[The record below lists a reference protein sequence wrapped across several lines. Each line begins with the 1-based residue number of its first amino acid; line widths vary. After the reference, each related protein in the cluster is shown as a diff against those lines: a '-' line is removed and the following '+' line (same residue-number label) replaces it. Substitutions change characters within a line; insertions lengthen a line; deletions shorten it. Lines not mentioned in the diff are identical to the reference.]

1 MNFKTFIS
9 PHILLSKF
17 YLFMQSTQSSISGHL
32 LSPLI
37 QRIINSSFQPEFA
50 FLSWGS
56 LWNWVFLG
64 LTFWYLPD
72 PPGGMKNI
80 NTCRKSNATLP
91 EASENRLVSFFFMVF
106 LFLFLF
112 FFNFLF
118 GTVIINLNRKLLT
131 KYINEQNLGVLNG
144 GTRVKI
150 QPSLP

>member
-1 MNFKTFIS
+1 MQPYQKHQKIDWF
-9 PHILLSKF
+9 
-17 YLFMQSTQSSISGHL
+17 LF
-32 LSPLI
+32 
-37 QRIINSSFQPEFA
+37 
-50 FLSWGS
+50 
-56 LWNWVFLG
+56 
-64 LTFWYLPD
+64 
-72 PPGGMKNI
+72 
-80 NTCRKSNATLP
+80 
-91 EASENRLVSFFFMVF
+91 FFFMVF